1 MTDLTSKA
9 LLVAS
14 IRNRLFASRDT
25 VDEALNYAVVSIE
38 LLDNIDRASMYT
50 VLHVVMNTIAD
61 KIDALPDSST
71 AVLEPPP
78 AEVRIDHADLPATGA
93 TSLHDQIE
101 DIVLAQISKLGA
113 SIDHKIE
120 RRLADELRQWNEN
133 ASFDTIIEEWFDDN
147 VDIETSVKDY
157 LDENLDESIRESLS
171 NLDLKITL
179 PNLDLRVKMTN

>member
-1 MTDLTSKA
+1 VASTDATQPRKDNVMTDTSKT

-61 KIDALPDSST
+61 KIDALPDSS
-71 AVLEPPP
+71 AAALEPPP
-78 AEVRIDHADLPATGA
+78 AEVRIDHANLPATGA

-101 DIVLAQISKLGA
+101 EIVLAQIAELGR
-113 SIDHKIE
+113 SIDQKIE
-120 RRLADELRQWNEN
+120 RAIEN
-133 ASFDTIIEEWFDDN
+133 YDHEEMVTDIVRNIRFSIE
-147 VDIETSVKDY
+147 VD
-157 LDENLDESIRESLS
+157 
-171 NLDLKITL
+171 
-179 PNLDLRVKMTN
+179 

>member
-1 MTDLTSKA
+1 MTDTSKA

-38 LLDNIDRASMYT
+38 LLDNIDRASMYA

-61 KIDALPDSST
+61 KIAALPDSSA

-101 DIVLAQISKLGA
+101 EIVLAQIAELGR
-113 SIDHKIE
+113 SIDQKIE
-120 RRLADELRQWNEN
+120 RAIEN
-133 ASFDTIIEEWFDDN
+133 YDHEEMVTDIVRNIRFSIE
-147 VDIETSVKDY
+147 VD
-157 LDENLDESIRESLS
+157 
-171 NLDLKITL
+171 
-179 PNLDLRVKMTN
+179 

>member
-1 MTDLTSKA
+1 MIDLTSKA

-61 KIDALPDSST
+61 NIAALPDSS
-71 AVLEPPP
+71 AAALESPP
-78 AEVRIDHADLPATGA
+78 AEIRIDHADLPATGA

-101 DIVLAQISKLGA
+101 EIVLAQISELGR
-113 SIDHKIE
+113 SIDQKIE
-120 RRLADELRQWNEN
+120 RAIENYDHEEMVTNIIRNLRFSCE
-133 ASFDTIIEEWFDDN
+133 IEVE
-147 VDIETSVKDY
+147 
-157 LDENLDESIRESLS
+157 
-171 NLDLKITL
+171 
-179 PNLDLRVKMTN
+179 